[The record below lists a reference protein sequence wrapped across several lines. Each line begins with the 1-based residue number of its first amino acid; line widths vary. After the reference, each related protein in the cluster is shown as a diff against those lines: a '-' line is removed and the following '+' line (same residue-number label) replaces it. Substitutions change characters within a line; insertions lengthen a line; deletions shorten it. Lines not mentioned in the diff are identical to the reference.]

1 MNILGKVHNQTREV
15 ITGTAQ
21 DDLIYPMG
29 GWDFVDGGAGFDT
42 VVVLGKSTQFK
53 IVTELGNTYIDA
65 LSGASAQTERTQL
78 VNVEQVQFTD
88 KTISLLVNDIIK
100 GQPGTDFFDGGVGI
114 DTVVYSGPLEQYTLK
129 KSSARFVVSE
139 STGSDDTDYLSSI
152 ERLQFSNAKLA
163 LDLDGHAGDA
173 VKIIGSLLGPKFIE
187 DKPLVGVVLG
197 LLDQNYTKTQIASL
211 GLSTPLYQSLAGS
224 ASNEDFVKY
233 VFNNVVGRPPQTDE
247 LNTYLSML
255 SQGSTQAELAVLAA
269 DTELNALRIDL
280 VGLVQHGIG
289 YL

>member
-139 STGSDDTDYLSSI
+139 STGSDDTDYLTSI

-187 DKPLVGVVLG
+187 DKSLVGVVLG
-197 LLDQNYTKTQIASL
+197 LLDQSYTKTQIASL

-233 VFNNVVGRPPQTDE
+233 VFNNVVDRPPKPDE
-247 LNTYLSML
+247 LNTYLNML
-255 SQGSTQAELAVLAA
+255 SQGSTQAELAVLAG

-280 VGLVQHGIG
+280 VGLVQHGIA

>member
-139 STGSDDTDYLSSI
+139 STGSDDTDYLTSI

-187 DKPLVGVVLG
+187 DKSLVGVVLG

-233 VFNNVVGRPPQTDE
+233 VFNNVVGRPPKPDE

>member
-1 MNILGKVHNQTREV
+1 LNILGKVHNQTREV

-88 KTISLLVNDIIK
+88 KTISLLVNDMIK

-114 DTVVYSGPLEQYTLK
+114 DTLVYSGPLEQYTLK

-139 STGSDDTDYLSSI
+139 STGSDDTDYLTSI

-187 DKPLVGVVLG
+187 DKPLVGIVLG

-233 VFNNVVGRPPQTDE
+233 VFNNVVGRPPKPDE

-255 SQGSTQAELAVLAA
+255 SQGSTQAELAVLAG

-280 VGLVQHGIG
+280 VGLVQHGIA